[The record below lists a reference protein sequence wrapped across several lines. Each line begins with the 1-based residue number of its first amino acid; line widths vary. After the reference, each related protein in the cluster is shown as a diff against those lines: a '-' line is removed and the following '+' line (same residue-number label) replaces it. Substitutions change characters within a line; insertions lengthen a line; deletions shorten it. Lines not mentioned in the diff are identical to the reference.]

1 MREKG
6 AVREVVGDSTV
17 EVSLRT
23 SRGFLMNI
31 TTTYFSEGKA
41 VEKVALV
48 LLGKAKVGGET
59 RVVAMGSLSRAT
71 IVGARSIW
79 LETAHAVREAGRE
92 MPPKLISA
100 QQAPTK

>member
-1 MREKG
+1 MRERG

-17 EVSLRT
+17 EVSLRI
-23 SRGFLMNI
+23 SRGFLMN
-31 TTTYFSEGKA
+31 TTMIYSPEGKA

-48 LLGKAKVGGET
+48 LLGKAKVSGET
-59 RVVAMGSLSRAT
+59 RVVAMGSHLRAT
-71 IVGARSIW
+71 TVGAHNIW
-79 LETAHAVREAGRE
+79 SETARTVREAGRE